1 MTATTDFTIRSARDA
16 DADALDRLAQ
26 LDSQRP
32 LSGPVLLAEVAGRAI
47 AALGLADGRATA
59 DPFLPSAPVV
69 ELLRAR
75 AQQITARPPGSVAGR
90 EHARLFSADAAAT
103 GGHP

>member
-1 MTATTDFTIRSARDA
+1 MSMTATDFTIRNARDT
-16 DADALDRLAQ
+16 DAAALDRLAQ

-32 LSGPVLLAEVAGRAI
+32 LRGAVLLAETAGRAI
-47 AALGLADGRATA
+47 AALGLVDGRATA
-59 DPFLPSAPVV
+59 DPFLPTAPAV

-75 AQQITARPPGSVAGR
+75 AQQLAVGSVAPR
-90 EHARLFSADAAAT
+90 EHPRLLPTDAAAT

>member
-1 MTATTDFTIRSARDA
+1 MTYTELTIRRARPA
-16 DADALDRLAQ
+16 DAAVLDRLAQ

-32 LSGPVLLAEVAGRAI
+32 LTGEVLLAESGGAPVAAV
-47 AALGLADGRATA
+47 AVADRRATA
-59 DPFLPSAPVV
+59 DPFLPSAPAV

-75 AQQITARPPGSVAGR
+75 AEQLAAGSVHRR
-90 EHARLFSADAAAT
+90 EHPRLLPADAAAT

>member
-1 MTATTDFTIRSARDA
+1 MTSTDFTIRTARDT
-16 DADALDRLAQ
+16 DAAALNRLAQ

-32 LSGPVLLAEVAGRAI
+32 LRGAVLLAETAGRAI
-47 AALGLADGRATA
+47 AALSVSDHRATA
-59 DPFLPSAPVV
+59 DPFLPSAPAVQ
-69 ELLRAR
+69 LLRAR
-75 AQQITARPPGSVAGR
+75 AEQLEAGSVHRR